1 MRAQIT
7 TIAAL
12 TALLCG
18 CAIGDG
24 HGFAT
29 VDGTVS
35 FELREEAFVTAS
47 GDDALLTEMTIG
59 LVSLQ
64 MDGDTTTDSGIER
77 RQATLPIPG
86 DWDPLDAT
94 TARAFGPYEIDRGD
108 YANLS
113 AVLGRIVLSGSVG
126 GETFRLEIAPEGGV
140 GITSEAALPANRS
153 RPPLITLTVAV
164 AIPTD
169 LMAGTDPIGDPDGT
183 IKTIETRMSSG
194 VLNASW
200 VRKTD

>member
-1 MRAQIT
+1 MRAQIIT
-7 TIAAL
+7 AGAL
-12 TALLCG
+12 AALLCG

-35 FELREEAFVTAS
+35 FELREEAFVTAN
-47 GDDALLTEMTIG
+47 GDDATLSGMTIG

-64 MDGDTTTDSGIER
+64 MDGDTITADGIER
-77 RQATLPIPG
+77 RKATLPVPG

-108 YANLS
+108 YVDLS
-113 AVLGRIVLSGSVG
+113 AVLGRIVLAGAVG
-126 GETFRLEIAPEGGV
+126 DETFRLEIAPEGGV
-140 GITSEAALPANRS
+140 PITSEAVLPANRD

-164 AIPTD
+164 AIPKD
-169 LMAGTDPIGDPDGT
+169 LMAGTDPIGDPDGAIAT
-183 IKTIETRMSSG
+183 IAARMSSG
-194 VLNASW
+194 VLNATW
-200 VRKTD
+200 VRKAD